1 MLLHAIIIGEK
12 AREPLH
18 YVNSVHAIQ
27 GKG

>member
-12 AREPLH
+12 ARETGH